1 MTAIIRSR
9 PQGSALSVC
18 QATVLTLNLL
28 QLTIVVPVVQDNLC
42 PFHLENSGGYSRGLQ
57 QSLVSHCQIGVCDW
71 IFMFFCCFGV
81 LCFVFSFLL
90 FLFWAFKCCLC
101 SVFILSNSPIHLWIS
116 RCHLHLQRDASEK
129 LVIIPGVMVCL
140 VLAILLCL
148 QATESGDF
156 LWCFFQQ

>member
-71 IFMFFCCFGV
+71 IFMFFVALGFYALFFHFYYFCFGHLNV
-81 LCFVFSFLL
+81 VFAQ
-90 FLFWAFKCCLC
+90 FLFYQ
-101 SVFILSNSPIHLWIS
+101 IHPSICES
-116 RCHLHLQRDASEK
+116 HAVTCICKEMHLRN
-129 LVIIPGVMVCL
+129 
-140 VLAILLCL
+140 
-148 QATESGDF
+148 
-156 LWCFFQQ
+156 W